1 MDCRGGRLSE
11 RHLRQVGAQSTSE
24 QKPQRSTVDRTLV
37 QVQKD
42 GSTVRYDMLSP
53 QREDVTDV
61 FKNIKYSPT
70 TSN

>member
-24 QKPQRSTVDRTLV
+24 QKPQRSTVDKTLV

-53 QREDVTDV
+53 Q
-61 FKNIKYSPT
+61 KM
-70 TSN
+70 